1 MHVLLR
7 LSSVILDE
15 QGSAPS
21 DSVRPQMVTPAAVIE
36 SLDLTANSASIAA
49 AIESLDLAAAMDADL
64 LIQDLIGS
72 ASSAGFVFGSAGSVF
87 EVAGSLV
94 IRCHVPGTM

>member
-1 MHVLLR
+1 VHVLLC

-36 SLDLTANSASIAA
+36 SLDLTANSAFIAA

-64 LIQDLIGS
+64 LTQDPIGF

-87 EVAGSLV
+87 EVAG
-94 IRCHVPGTM
+94 TMY